1 MGVVLTVVTVSD
13 NSSNWY
19 NDKTT
24 TDRRSDS
31 SPDQVLEMLV
41 LYPFVIRSLCF
52 LLLILCKIAFSIENI
67 LFMSYLH
74 GMCIDCMVSL
84 LQYMSSGS
92 HENCLQQ
99 SMHSVPFGMFPVLQD
114 GLAKLL
120 LYLFASQNEVDADLQ
135 QDGGKAKFI
144 TCCNYYMMD

>member
-13 NSSNWY
+13 NSSKWY
-19 NDKTT
+19 NDNTT
-24 TDRRSDS
+24 TNRRSDS
-31 SPDQVLEMLV
+31 SADQGLFSHP
-41 LYPFVIRSLCF
+41 LYI
-52 LLLILCKIAFSIENI
+52 LLLNLCKIAFSIKKNI

-74 GMCIDCMVSL
+74 GMCTDCMVSL
-84 LQYMSSGS
+84 LQYRSVGS

-99 SMHSVPFGMFPVLQD
+99 STHSVPFGMFPVLQD

-135 QDGGKAKFI
+135 QDGGNATFI
-144 TCCNYYMMD
+144 IYCNYYTMD